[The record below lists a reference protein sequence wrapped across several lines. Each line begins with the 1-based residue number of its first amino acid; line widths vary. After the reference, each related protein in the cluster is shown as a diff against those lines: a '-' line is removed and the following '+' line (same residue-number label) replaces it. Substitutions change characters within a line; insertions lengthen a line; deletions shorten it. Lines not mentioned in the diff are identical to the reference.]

1 MDFPDLC
8 PVTRRLTP
16 GNYPTRRFT
25 AINGAGRTRLY
36 GSKAFDATLDLEYLL
51 SDDDLAVLLQSYH
64 DSKGSFTALTMGT
77 QPFQGISPTLM
88 AQIPSYLSWRWADT
102 PVVQSLLPGRS
113 RVQIR
118 LVATL
123 DD

>member
-1 MDFPDLC
+1 MDFPAFC
-8 PVTRRLTP
+8 PTRRTFTP
-16 GNYPTRRFT
+16 GKYPTRRFN

-51 SDDDLAVLLQSYH
+51 NDADLAELLEVYH
-64 DSKGSFTALTMGT
+64 NSKGEFTALTLGS
-77 QPFQGISPTLM
+77 QVFEGLSPQVQ
-88 AQIPSYLSWRWADT
+88 AQIPSYLSWRWGEV
-102 PVVQSLLPGRS
+102 PVVDSLLPGRS
-113 RVQIR
+113 RVRVR

>member
-1 MDFPDLC
+1 MDFPAFC
-8 PVTRRLTP
+8 PTRRTLTP
-16 GNYPTRRFT
+16 GAYPTQRFT

-36 GSKAFDATLDLEYLL
+36 GSRAFDATLDLEYLL
-51 SDDDLAVLLQSYH
+51 NDADLATLLQVYH
-64 DSKGSFTALTMGT
+64 DSKGSFTALTLGP
-77 QPFQGISPTLM
+77 QVFEGISPSLQ

-102 PVVQSLLPGRS
+102 PVIDSLLPGQS
-113 RVQIR
+113 RVRVR